1 MNLFFIVLA
10 VVLLLIA
17 RPVIKLL
24 YLEVQL
30 KTERVKRVKLETGE
44 LVDKDVC

>member
-10 VVLLLIA
+10 VVLLLIS
-17 RPVIKLL
+17 RPVLKLL

-30 KTERVKRVKLETGE
+30 KSERVKALKLKSGE

>member
-10 VVLLLIA
+10 VVLLLIS
-17 RPVIKLL
+17 RPIIKLL

-30 KTERVKRVKLETGE
+30 KTERVKVQKLNSGE